1 MDHRHSIGTQRA
13 IGDPCALKRWQDHHY
28 GCGGLFVGNATN
40 ITQEMFCMV
49 IENTG
54 KARDEQQEWHAL
66 KPEEVLSHLKVEGNG
81 LSSDEVKKRLAYYG
95 PNQLKEAPRP
105 GFWQMLW
112 EQLNNFVVILLI
124 VASVIS
130 ALLGDYVEA
139 AAIMAIVVLNSI
151 LGIVQERRAEEA
163 LAALK
168 KLAAPDAQVMRD
180 GHRVAVPSYDLV
192 PGDLV
197 FLEAGN
203 FVPADIRLLEAVN
216 LRVEEA
222 SLTGESLAVQ
232 KNAASVLDEDVPLGD
247 RKNTAFMG
255 TIVSYGRGRGVVTS
269 TGMHTQLGL
278 IATMLQSVEA
288 EETPLQRRL
297 DQLGKTLSVAA
308 LFLVAIVFIVAL
320 INNTDISMLFSDP
333 LAYLKMYAGEITDVF
348 IIAISLAIAAVPEG
362 LPAVVTISLA
372 LGMREM
378 IKRHALIRKLSSVET
393 LGSATVICSDKTGTL
408 TQNEMTVTRLW
419 ADGQFVDVTGTG
431 YAPEGDF
438 QIDTK
443 NVDINDYPAVQ
454 TVLWLGLLNNDS
466 FIETTG
472 EDDSQRTYRI
482 VGDPTEGALLVAATK
497 AGVTHLEIK
506 EAYPRENEV
515 PFDSER
521 KRMVTIH
528 DVAVPRAQDLSPFT
542 TNDKLKDWDVIAVKG
557 APDVV
562 LDLCTQYQDRN
573 DEPQPLTDEIR
584 RRILAANDEMT
595 RDALRVLGLAYR
607 VERDVPDN
615 PENFTA
621 EELEKDL
628 VFVGLAGMIDPAR
641 PEVRPALEHAR
652 AAGIRTIMIT
662 GDYPNTARAIAEA
675 IGMLRQGRKVL
686 TGAQLDSLSDEE
698 LKNVIEETAV
708 FARVS
713 PEHKMR
719 IVDALQANNEV
730 VAMTGDG
737 VNDAPAI
744 KRADIGVAMG
754 ITGTDVAKETADM
767 VLTDDN
773 YASIVAAVEQG
784 RIIYS
789 NIRKFVFFLLSSN
802 VAEIL
807 IIFLAILA
815 GLPAPLTAI
824 QLLWLNLITDGAPA
838 LALAVE
844 KGDPDIMKDKPRNK
858 SEPIV
863 NRSMTWGLVIQTIAQ
878 TGAVLT
884 AFVLGLAWHL
894 EAGAVLTGNPIAYIL
909 QHEWHGIDVQTA
921 ETMAFVTLSLCE
933 LFRAY
938 TVRSERASIFT
949 IGVFSNRYMQYAVGL
964 SIGLLILVCAV
975 PFLQPVFN
983 THFLSLREWL
993 IVVGLA
999 LIPAVAEE
1007 ITKFFLRRSKAA

>member
-1 MDHRHSIGTQRA
+1 MNQ
-13 IGDPCALKRWQDHHY
+13 
-28 GCGGLFVGNATN
+28 
-40 ITQEMFCMV
+40 
-49 IENTG
+49 ENTSF
-54 KARDEQQEWHAL
+54 KDHEHDWHTL
-66 KPEEVLSHLKVEGNG
+66 KPEEVLRHFEVQDNG
-81 LSSDEVKKRLAYYG
+81 LTTEEAKRRLEYYG

-105 GFWQMLW
+105 TFWQMLW

-124 VASVIS
+124 VASLIS

-139 AAIMAIVVLNSI
+139 AAIMAIVVLNAI

-168 KLAAPDAQVMRD
+168 KLAAPDAQVLRD
-180 GHRVAVPSYDLV
+180 GHRTTVPAYELV
-192 PGDLV
+192 PGDIV

-222 SLTGESLAVQ
+222 SLTGESLPVQ
-232 KNAASVLDEDVPLGD
+232 KNAATVLDKNVPLGD

-255 TIVSYGRGRGVVTS
+255 TVVTYGRGRGVVTS

-278 IATMLQSVEA
+278 IAAMLQNVET

-297 DQLGKTLSVAA
+297 DQLGKMLSVAA
-308 LFLVAIVFIVAL
+308 LLLVAIVFVVAL
-320 INNTDISMLFSDP
+320 INYTDINALFVDP
-333 LAYLKMYAGEITDVF
+333 LNYLKEYASKITDVF
-348 IIAISLAIAAVPEG
+348 IIAVSLAIAAVPEG

-378 IKRHALIRKLSSVET
+378 IKRHALIRRLASVET

-419 ADGQFVDVTGTG
+419 ADGQFVEVTGSG
-431 YAPEGDF
+431 YVPKGDF
-438 QIDTK
+438 LVDGKT
-443 NVDINDYPAVQ
+443 VDIQKYPAIL
-454 TVLWLGLLNNDS
+454 TTLWLGVLNNDS
-466 FIETTG
+466 SIEITG
-472 EDDSQRTYRI
+472 EKDSQQTYRI
-482 VGDPTEGALLVAATK
+482 VGDPTEGALLVAAAK
-497 AGVTHLEIK
+497 AGAMYVEIK
-506 EAYPRENEV
+506 EAYPRESEV

-521 KRMVTIH
+521 KRMITVH
-528 DVAVPRAQDLSPFT
+528 DVSQPDPNDFSPFYEE
-542 TNDKLKDWDVIAVKG
+542 KYKGWDVIAMKG
-557 APDVV
+557 APDIV
-562 LDLCTQYQDRN
+562 LDLCTQYLDIN
-573 DEPQPLTDEIR
+573 DKPQPLDDAMR
-584 RRILAANDEMT
+584 QRILQANEQMT
-595 RDALRVLGLAYR
+595 RDALRVLGVAYR
-607 VERDVPDN
+607 AVKDVPDN
-615 PENFTA
+615 LETLKT

-628 VFVGLAGMIDPAR
+628 IFVGLIGMIDPAR
-641 PEVRPALEHAR
+641 AEVRPALEKAR
-652 AAGIRTIMIT
+652 EAGIRTIMIT
-662 GDYPNTARAIAEA
+662 GDYPNTARAIAET
-675 IGMLRQGRKVL
+675 IGMLKHGRGVL
-686 TGAQLDSLSDEE
+686 TGAQLDALSDDD
-698 LKNVIEETAV
+698 LRKVINETSV

-719 IVDALQANNEV
+719 IVDALQANGEV

-744 KRADIGVAMG
+744 KRADIGIAMG

-802 VAEIL
+802 IAEIM
-807 IIFLAILA
+807 IIFLTTLA
-815 GLPAPLTAI
+815 GLPPPLTAI

-844 KGDPDIMKDKPRNK
+844 KGDPDIMQQKPRAK
-858 SEPIV
+858 DEPII
-863 NRSMTWGLVIQTIAQ
+863 NRSMSIGLVVQTIAQ

-884 AFVLGLAWHL
+884 AFGLGLLWHL
-894 EAGAVLTGNPIAYIL
+894 EAGANLVGNPIAYIL
-909 QHEWHGIDVQTA
+909 NHNWQGVDVQTA
-921 ETMAFVTLSLCE
+921 ETMAFVTLSLAE

-938 TVRSERASIFT
+938 TVRSERASLFS

-964 SIGLLILVCAV
+964 SISLLLLVCAV
-975 PFLQPVFN
+975 PFLQPIFN
-983 THFLSLREWL
+983 THFLSLREWG
-993 IVVGLA
+993 VVLGLA
-999 LIPAVAEE
+999 IFPAVAEE
-1007 ITKFFLRRSKAA
+1007 ITKFFLRMKKE